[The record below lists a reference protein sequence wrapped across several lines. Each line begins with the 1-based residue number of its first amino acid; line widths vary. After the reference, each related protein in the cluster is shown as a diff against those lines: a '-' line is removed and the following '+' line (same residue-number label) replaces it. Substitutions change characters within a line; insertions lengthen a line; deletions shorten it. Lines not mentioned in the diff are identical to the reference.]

1 MYKTTELLDLNHT
14 QAKELLIKYDYPY
27 EALKDL
33 SDYIIVLGNT
43 LDLNEYKKIDN
54 DIWIHKTA
62 NIFPSSYIKGP
73 CIIGKNSEVRH
84 SAFIRGSALIGENCV
99 IGNSCEIKNSI
110 IFDNAEVPHFNY
122 VGDSILG
129 YKAHMGAGSITSNI
143 RQDKTNV
150 VIHDK
155 EDIKT
160 DLRKLGAVLG
170 DRVEIG
176 CNTVLNPGTIVGKDT
191 NIYPLTFVSGVIE
204 ENSIYTNKNKL
215 IKKNK

>member
-160 DLRKLGAVLG
+160 NLRKLGAVLG

>member
-150 VIHDK
+150 VIHGK

>member
-1 MYKTTELLDLNHT
+1 MNKTTELLDLNHT